1 MTPNAPRRRTAGAC
15 SIVQHACMHTTLTT
29 HDTTPQ
35 QERVFSLA
43 GRLYDGLARSTG
55 DITREERMWAKL
67 NREKIDKNKNRYPV
81 YRIATGSAMAI
92 NRA

>member
-1 MTPNAPRRRTAGAC
+1 M
-15 SIVQHACMHTTLTT
+15 
-29 HDTTPQ
+29 
-35 QERVFSLA
+35 A

-81 YRIATGSAMAI
+81 CRIATGSAMAI